1 MTDIETLLA
10 HAEETRKIFLKV
22 YADDD
27 DFK

>member
-1 MTDIETLLA
+1 MADIETLLA
-10 HAEETRKIFLKV
+10 HGEETRKMFLKV